1 MADGKIFL
9 FRFAVE
15 GFVFQFDQQT
25 IDRLSAFV
33 ERSNLSS
40 MTVDDVYKS
49 LAQYSSQTGLVQRSA
64 FQEWLLAR
72 MPPRLPRVW
81 ARM

>member
-49 LAQYSSQTGLVQRSA
+49 QRST
-64 FQEWLLAR
+64 
-72 MPPRLPRVW
+72 RLRRVW
-81 ARM
+81 CSGVRFRSGCWHACRLL